1 MPMFRSLLF
10 VPGNNERMIER
21 APAAGAD
28 AIVLDLEDAV
38 PDGEKRAAR
47 ALVRRAAPRIAAAG
61 VPVLV
66 RVNGISSGRTRDDV
80 MAAVSRSLAG
90 VVLPKTESAQDLRD
104 LDVMLREAELK
115 RRVRPGDVRTIAL
128 IESAAGVLRCE
139 EIARASDR
147 LLALSAG
154 AEDYVYDIGAPRD
167 ARALQ
172 HMRGVI
178 VQVAAAYHLA
188 PIDTPYPDHRDRAG
202 LEAEAELARAV
213 GFKGKYAIHPAQIAP
228 IHAIFTPS
236 PAEVAYARRVVE
248 AYDAA
253 VAGGIGAVNVDGR
266 MVDAP
271 IAEHA
276 RALIGRAEEITRP
289 RGRSRA
295 KRG

>member
-10 VPGNNERMIER
+10 VPGNSERMIAR

-47 ALVRRAAPRIAAAG
+47 AMVRRAVPAIAAAG
-61 VPVLV
+61 VPVFV

-80 MAAVSRSLAG
+80 MAAVSKSLAG

-115 RRVRPGDVRTIAL
+115 RRVRPGDVRIIAL

-139 EIARASDR
+139 DIARASDR
-147 LLALSAG
+147 LLGLSAG
-154 AEDYVYDIGAPRD
+154 AEDYVYDIGAARD

-178 VQVAAAYHLA
+178 IQVAAAYHLT
-188 PIDTPYPDHRDRAG
+188 PIDTPYPDHRDATG
-202 LEAEAELARAV
+202 LEAETDLARAM
-213 GFKGKYAIHPAQIAP
+213 GFKGKYAIHPSQVAP
-228 IHAIFTPS
+228 INAAFTPS
-236 PAEVAYARRVVE
+236 AADVAYARRVVE

-276 RALIGRAEEITRP
+276 RALIRRADEIAVP
-289 RGRSRA
+289 RRKSRT
-295 KRG
+295 KGG

>member
-1 MPMFRSLLF
+1 MADIFRSLLF
-10 VPGNNERMIER
+10 VPAHRERMIER
-21 APAAGAD
+21 APRASAD
-28 AIVLDLEDAV
+28 AVVLDLEDAV
-38 PDGEKRAAR
+38 PDAEKRAAR
-47 ALVRRAAPRIAAAG
+47 AIVRRAAPAIAAAG
-61 VPVLV
+61 VPVFV

-80 MAAVSRSLAG
+80 MAAVSKHLAG

-104 LDVMLREAELK
+104 LDVLLREAELK

-128 IESAAGVLRCE
+128 IESAMGVLRCE

-147 LLALSAG
+147 LLGLSAG

-188 PIDTPYPDHRDRAG
+188 PIDTPYPDHQDAAG
-202 LEAEAELARAV
+202 LAAEAGLARAM
-213 GFKGKYAIHPAQIAP
+213 GFQGKYAIHPAQVPEINA
-228 IHAIFTPS
+228 AFTPS
-236 PAEVAYARRVVE
+236 EADVAYARRVVE

-276 RALIGRAEEITRP
+276 RALIRRAEAIGGAR
-289 RGRSRA
+289 RG
-295 KRG
+295 KR